1 MIDPKLN
8 EFIVALPKAELH
20 LHIEGTLE
28 PELIF
33 ELARRN
39 NIKLNY
45 ASEGELRQAYAFK
58 DLQSFLDL
66 YYAGASV
73 LITERDFY
81 DMTMAYLKRAQADGV
96 CHTEIMFDPQ
106 THTERGVA
114 IETVFAGIARAVRE
128 MEQKAGLT
136 SYLLMSFLRHLSEES
151 AFETLEAALPLREQY
166 KDIWVGI
173 GLDSAE
179 VGNPP
184 DKFQRVFT
192 RCKELGFRLVAHAGE
207 EGPPQYVRDALDL
220 LHVDRIDHG
229 VRSEEDPDLV
239 KRLIRE
245 QIPLTVCPLSN
256 LKLCVVD
263 DMRDHNIARLL
274 RQGLVVTV
282 NSDDPAYFG
291 GYVGDNYRA
300 IATSLKLS
308 KAELAKLADNS
319 LVASFLPGYRKS
331 QLRQQLQAM
340 VQAMV

>member
-1 MIDPKLN
+1 
-8 EFIVALPKAELH
+8 
-20 LHIEGTLE
+20 
-28 PELIF
+28 
-33 ELARRN
+33 
-39 NIKLNY
+39 
-45 ASEGELRQAYAFK
+45 
-58 DLQSFLDL
+58 
-66 YYAGASV
+66 
-73 LITERDFY
+73 
-81 DMTMAYLKRAQADGV
+81 
-96 CHTEIMFDPQ
+96 
-106 THTERGVA
+106 
-114 IETVFAGIARAVRE
+114 
-128 MEQKAGLT
+128 
-136 SYLLMSFLRHLSEES
+136 MSFLRHLSEES

-263 DMRDHNIARLL
+263 DMQDHNIARLL

-319 LVASFLPGYRKS
+319 LVASFLPGYRKN

-340 VQAMV
+340 L